1 MPLWYSFFMFIAND
15 FPSFKTLFIDGLKNM
30 LADDQLG
37 AFILVLAN
45 SMQDEELMRAL
56 SPALEKNFIAL
67 KQRHLA
73 GELNATDDDSDVF
86 DKLLSLD
93 MDRGMHNL
101 PIWKAHDIGRWRAV
115 VNPMRSLRPPRAS
128 NETRS
133 SIFADFDP
141 GAFNFNNPFLKPEIL
156 WQGEYAG
163 SKVRAL
169 YNKFP
174 FVAYHTIVVIE
185 PDEQKPQ
192 VIDQA
197 IHEYVWSLV
206 EDAGSSIPGFS
217 IGFNSLAAGA
227 SVNHQHFQGFI
238 DEQPLAVEV
247 IAAEDYPVELSVCED
262 SESAWRQIEYCLQ
275 QDIAFN
281 CIYRRGRCY
290 LLSRRYQGEVKLPGW
305 LQGTGWSDLAGLFMV
320 PDESV
325 VHGLDDA
332 GVTETLRSLRR

>member
-1 MPLWYSFFMFIAND
+1 MYIAND
-15 FPSFKTLFIDGLKNM
+15 FPSFKSLFIDGLKNM

-45 SMQDEELMRAL
+45 SMQDEELRRSL
-56 SPALEKNFIAL
+56 SPALQKNFSAL
-67 KQRHLA
+67 RERYLSGQLQ
-73 GELNATDDDSDVF
+73 ATPDDRDVF
-86 DKLLSLD
+86 EKLLAMDLD
-93 MDRGMHNL
+93 KGMAGL
-101 PIWKAHDIGRWRAV
+101 PVWQSHDIGRWRAV

-128 NETRS
+128 NEIRS
-133 SIFADFDP
+133 SIYADFDP
-141 GAFNFNNPFLKPEIL
+141 GTFNFNKPFLKPEIL

-163 SKVRAL
+163 STVRAL

-197 IHEYVWSLV
+197 THEYVWSLV
-206 EDAGSSIPGFS
+206 EDAGSSIPGFGL
-217 IGFNSLAAGA
+217 GFNSLAAGA

-238 DEQPLAVEV
+238 DERPLPVEV
-247 IAAEDYPVELSVCED
+247 IGAEDYPLELSLCED
-262 SESAWRQIEYCLQ
+262 MASAWQRIDSCLQ
-275 QDIAFN
+275 RDIAFN

-290 LLSRRYQGEVKLPGW
+290 ILPRRYQGEVALPGW

-320 PDESV
+320 PDQSV
-325 VHGLDDA
+325 LHGLDDA
-332 GVTETLRSLRR
+332 GITGVFESLRC

>member
-1 MPLWYSFFMFIAND
+1 MFIAND
-15 FPSFKTLFIDGLKNM
+15 FPSFKTRFIDGLTSM

-45 SMQDEELMRAL
+45 SMQDDELRQAL
-56 SPALEKNFIAL
+56 SPALASNFIAL
-67 KQRHLA
+67 KQRYLA
-73 GELNATDDDSDVF
+73 GELNATADDSDVF
-86 DKLLSLD
+86 DKLLSPD
-93 MDRGMHNL
+93 MDTGMRNL
-101 PIWKAHDIGRWRAV
+101 PIWKAYDIGRWRAV
-115 VNPMRSLRPPRAS
+115 INPMRSLRPPRAS
-128 NETRS
+128 NETFS
-133 SIFADFDP
+133 SIYADFDP
-141 GAFNFNNPFLKPEIL
+141 GAFNFNKPFLKPEIL
-156 WQGEYAG
+156 WQGDYAG
-163 SKVRAL
+163 SKVRVL

-197 IHEYVWSLV
+197 THDYVWSLV
-206 EDAGSSIPGFS
+206 EDAGSTIPGFGV
-217 IGFNSLAAGA
+217 GFNSLGAGA

-247 IAAEDYPVELSVCED
+247 IEAEDYPLELSLCQD
-262 SESAWRQIEYCLQ
+262 RESAWRQIESCLQ

-290 LLSRRYQGEVKLPGW
+290 ILPRRYQGEVTLPGW

-325 VHGLDDA
+325 LDGLDDA
-332 GVTETLRSLRR
+332 GVAKTLHSLRR

>member
-1 MPLWYSFFMFIAND
+1 MFIAND
-15 FPSFKTLFIDGLKNM
+15 FPSFKTRFIDGLTSM

-45 SMQDEELMRAL
+45 SMQDEELRRAL
-56 SPALEKNFIAL
+56 SPALENSFIAL
-67 KQRHLA
+67 KQRYLA
-73 GELNATDDDSDVF
+73 GELNATADDSDVL
-86 DKLLSLD
+86 DKLLSPEMG
-93 MDRGMHNL
+93 MDIDNL
-101 PIWKAHDIGRWRAV
+101 PVWKVHDIGRWRAV
-115 VNPMRSLRPPRAS
+115 LNPMRSLRPPRAS
-128 NETRS
+128 SETRCS
-133 SIFADFDP
+133 VFADFDP
-141 GAFNFNNPFLKPEIL
+141 GAFNFNKPFLRPEIL

-163 SKVRAL
+163 SKMRVL

-174 FVAYHTIVVIE
+174 FVAYHTIVVIA

-192 VIDQA
+192 VIDRA
-197 IHEYVWSLV
+197 THEYVWSLV
-206 EDAGSSIPGFS
+206 EDAGGAIPGFG

-238 DEQPLAVEV
+238 DQQPLALEV
-247 IAAEDYPVELSVCED
+247 IRAEDYPLALSLCQD
-262 SESAWRQIEYCLQ
+262 SGSAWRQIESCLQ

-332 GVTETLRSLRR
+332 GVTETLHSLRR